1 MSHIYK
7 VFEHIKRLRIGI
19 WPHTHTVTTTDNKMA
34 EMSHA
39 FFILDREINVCAPSC
54 VIGMFWW
61 LAMFVGDCSKQVEI
75 IEVTWGAT
83 VTN

>member
-1 MSHIYK
+1 
-7 VFEHIKRLRIGI
+7 
-19 WPHTHTVTTTDNKMA
+19 MA

-61 LAMFVGDCSKQVEI
+61 LAMFVGDRSKHVEI
-75 IEVTWGAT
+75 IKVAWGTT
-83 VTN
+83 VTH